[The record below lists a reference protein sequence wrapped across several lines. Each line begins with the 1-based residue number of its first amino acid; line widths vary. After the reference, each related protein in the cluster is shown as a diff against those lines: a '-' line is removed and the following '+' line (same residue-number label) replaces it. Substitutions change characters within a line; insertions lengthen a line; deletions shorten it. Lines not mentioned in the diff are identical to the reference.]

1 MLGDDSAANNASL
14 ATDGSHAVIQG
25 YADTRVTVGAT
36 EPDLPGDASDSWQTE
51 LFDAGEVEQDV
62 VNHLETF
69 NHKPPY
75 AHAADLQGGD
85 NPIYPGGSESC
96 INGQW
101 CVNIVTTQ
109 GETTFAP
116 GCDLPLG
123 LMEVSPSSAGTL
135 RVLVA
140 PGRYNGAAAMP
151 MSKVKT

>member
-1 MLGDDSAANNASL
+1 M
-14 ATDGSHAVIQG
+14 IQG

-75 AHAADLQGGD
+75 AHGVDIQGGD

-96 INGQW
+96 VNGQW
-101 CVNIVTTQ
+101 CVQIVTTQ
-109 GETTFAP
+109 GETTYAP
-116 GCDLPLG
+116 GCDVPLG
-123 LMEVSPSSAGTL
+123 LLECNASSPGVLEVKL
-135 RVLVA
+135 A
-140 PGRYNGAAAMP
+140 PGRYHGVAALAMG
-151 MSKVKT
+151 KVQT